1 MNKVI
6 VLDKDNKPVI
16 ELRGMIGLLQSPLKT
31 GSEVQ
36 IGQTD
41 GRQVELLRIMESN

>member
-16 ELRGMIGLLQSPLKT
+16 ELRGMIDLLQSPLET
-31 GSEVQ
+31 GSEIQ
-36 IGQTD
+36 IGLTD
-41 GRQVELLRIMESN
+41 SRQG